1 MSCIPKGHFC
11 FLCILVILLFIFSI
25 LLQIVIGNQQSCRAY
40 EVDGPEVYNTGKDES
55 DWNA

>member
-11 FLCILVILLFIFSI
+11 SLCILVIFFSI
-25 LLQIVIGNQQSCRAY
+25 LIQIVTGNQQSCRAY